1 MRIIGG
7 TAKGRKL
14 VSPKGL
20 DVRPMMDRVREAVF
34 SMLTHLDALHG
45 RVLDLYSGTGAVGME
60 ALSRGMEE
68 AHFVERD
75 PRAVAVI
82 WQNLRALGF
91 DKQAQV
97 HRRNVED
104 VLTKPHLL
112 GTSEPFDLISVTPP
126 YQEED
131 YNWLVPAVAVSP
143 FVKPGTIV
151 LVEYPREL
159 GHLPEHVGRLHMLR
173 DRQYGRT
180 RVAIYEARDENEQRA
195 EEEELEP

>member
-7 TAKGRKL
+7 VAKGRKIA
-14 VSPKGL
+14 SPKGV

-34 SMLTHLDALHG
+34 SMLEHLDALQG
-45 RVLDLYSGTGAVGME
+45 RVLDLYAGTGAVGME
-60 ALSRGMEE
+60 ALSRGMDE

-75 PRAVAVI
+75 PRAVATI
-82 WQNLRALGF
+82 WQNLRTLGF
-91 DKQAQV
+91 DQQAQV

-126 YQEED
+126 YREVD
-131 YNWLVPAVAVSP
+131 YNWLVPAVAASP
-143 FVKPGTIV
+143 FVKSGTIV
-151 LVEYPREL
+151 VVEYPREL
-159 GHLPEHVGRLHMLR
+159 GELPEQVGCLQMLR

-180 RVAIYEARDENEQRA
+180 RVAIYEARDTNEARA
-195 EEEELEP
+195 EEEEHEQ